1 MAKITLAE
9 TAGFCFGVDRA
20 IKLIEKL
27 LDEGKSVA
35 TLGPIIHNTQVIED
49 FKKRG
54 VYVVENAS
62 EVKDGTV
69 LVLRTH
75 GVTEE
80 VLADVKKSGV
90 EYIDAACP
98 FVNKIH
104 KIVRDNSGE
113 NVVTIIVGDPLH
125 PEVHGIKS
133 CAKGEAYVAKDSLE
147 LEEILQKNN
156 LFSKKEIIMVAQTTF
171 SVKEWEKSL
180 KKVNLLCTNAKIFD
194 TICSATEERQKEAVS
209 LSLENDA
216 MVIVGGKHS
225 SNTQKLK
232 SVCEK
237 NCPSFLVETK
247 NELYGISFNGF
258 NSIGLTAGA
267 STPAGIIKEVLQT
280 MSEIVNENK
289 MIEEEKV
296 LDSVSGDDFDF
307 AQALEESLSSL
318 NSNQKV
324 KGTVISVKSNEI
336 QVDIGR
342 KETGYIP
349 YSEYSDDPNAD
360 PQTELK
366 PGDELDLIIM
376 KTNNA
381 EGVIML
387 SKKRCDAN
395 KAWDNILKAEGTDK
409 VYEGVVIEV
418 IRGGVLVLSENVKVF
433 IPASQATMNRN
444 DSLED
449 LLKTTVQFKIID
461 INKQRKRAVGSI
473 KAVLRG
479 AKKEVEEK
487 FWAEIKE
494 GETRTGTV
502 KSLTNYGAFVDIG
515 GVDGMI
521 HISELSWSRI
531 KHPSEVVSV
540 GDQVEVTIKALDAEK
555 RKISLGFKKIED
567 NPWEILKRD
576 YPVDTVADVK
586 IVSFTSFGAF
596 AQIIPGVD
604 GLIHISQ
611 IANKHI
617 ANPAEVLKVGE
628 VVKAK
633 ITEIDFDLKRVGLSI
648 RALLPEEPEEEAVAE
663 AAEEA
668 AEAPAEEAAE

>member
-1 MAKITLAE
+1 MCNITLAK

-27 LDEGKSVA
+27 LSEGKKVA
-35 TLGPIIHNTQVIED
+35 TLGPIIHNPQVIED
-49 FKKRG
+49 FKNRG
-54 VYVVENAS
+54 VDIVEHPS
-62 EVKDGTV
+62 EVKNGTI

-75 GVTEE
+75 GVTEDVLEE
-80 VLADVKKSGV
+80 VKNSGV
-90 EYIDAACP
+90 EFIDAACP

-113 NVVTIIVGDPLH
+113 NVVTIILGDPTH

-133 CAKGEAYVAKDSLE
+133 CAKGEAYVVRNSTE
-147 LEEILQKNN
+147 LEELLQKNN
-156 LFSKKEIIMVAQTTF
+156 LFSQKELILVEQTTF

-180 KKVNLLCTNAKIFD
+180 KKVKLLCTNAKIFD
-194 TICSATEERQKEAVS
+194 TICSATEERQKEAIA

-247 NELYGISFNGF
+247 DELYGISFSGF

-267 STPAGIIKEVLQT
+267 STPAGIIKEVLIT

-296 LDSVSGDDFDF
+296 QNSVSADDFDF
-307 AQALEESLSSL
+307 AAALEESLSGL

-324 KGTVISVKSNEI
+324 KGTVISVKSTEI

-349 YSEYSDDPNAD
+349 YSEYSNDPNAN
-360 PQTELK
+360 PQAELK

-387 SKKRCDAN
+387 SKKRYDAV
-395 KAWDNILKAEGTDK
+395 KAWDNILASEGTDK
-409 VYEGVVIEV
+409 VFTGVVTDV
-418 IRGGVLVLSENVKVF
+418 IRGGILVLSENVKVF
-433 IPASQATMNRN
+433 IPASLATMNRN
-444 DSLED
+444 DKLED
-449 LLKTTVQFKIID
+449 LLKTTVEFKIIE

-473 KAVLRG
+473 KAVLKG
-479 AKKEVEEK
+479 AKKEAEDK
-487 FWAEIKE
+487 FWAEVQE
-494 GETRTGTV
+494 GETRKGTV

-531 KHPSEVVSV
+531 KHPSEVVNV
-540 GDQVEVTIKALDAEK
+540 GDEVEVTIKALDAEK
-555 RKISLGFKKIED
+555 RKISLGFKKVED

-648 RALLPEEPEEEAVAE
+648 RALLPEEP
-663 AAEEA
+663 AEEA
-668 AEAPAEEAAE
+668 AEAVAEEATEATEEAAE

>member
-1 MAKITLAE
+1 MCNITLAK

-27 LDEGKSVA
+27 LSEGKKVA
-35 TLGPIIHNTQVIED
+35 TLGPIIHNPQVIED
-49 FKKRG
+49 FKNRG
-54 VYVVENAS
+54 VDIVEHPS
-62 EVKDGTV
+62 EVKNGAI

-75 GVTEE
+75 GVTEDVLEE
-80 VLADVKKSGV
+80 VKNSGV
-90 EYIDAACP
+90 EFIDAACP

-104 KIVRDNSGE
+104 KIVRDNSDE
-113 NVVTIIVGDPLH
+113 DKVTIILGDPSH

-133 CAKGEAYVAKDSLE
+133 CAKGEAYVVKDSSE
-147 LEEILQKNN
+147 LENLLQKNN
-156 LFSKKEIIMVAQTTF
+156 LFSQKELILVEQTTF

-194 TICSATEERQKEAVS
+194 TICSATEERQKEAIE
-209 LSLENDA
+209 LSLKNDA

-247 NELYGISFNGF
+247 DELYGISFSGF

-267 STPAGIIKEVLQT
+267 STPAGIIKEVLIT

-296 LDSVSGDDFDF
+296 QNSVSAEDFDF
-307 AQALEESLSSL
+307 AAALEESLSGL

-324 KGTVISVKSNEI
+324 KGTVISVKSTEI

-349 YSEYSDDPNAD
+349 YSEYSNDPNAN

-387 SKKRCDAN
+387 SKKRYDAV
-395 KAWDNILKAEGTDK
+395 KAWDNILASEGTDK
-409 VYEGVVIEV
+409 VFTGVVTDV
-418 IRGGVLVLSENVKVF
+418 IRGGILVLSENVKVF
-433 IPASQATMNRN
+433 IPASLATMNRN
-444 DSLED
+444 DKLED
-449 LLKTTVQFKIID
+449 LLKTTVEFKIIE

-473 KAVLRG
+473 KAVLKG
-479 AKKEVEEK
+479 AKKEAEDK
-487 FWAEIKE
+487 FWAEVQE
-494 GETRTGTV
+494 GETRKGTV

-531 KHPSEVVSV
+531 KHPSEVVNV
-540 GDQVEVTIKALDAEK
+540 GDEVEVTIKALDAEK
-555 RKISLGFKKIED
+555 RKISLGFKKVED

-633 ITEIDFDLKRVGLSI
+633 ITEIDFELKRVGLSI
-648 RALLPEEPEEEAVAE
+648 RALLPEEPAEEASESVVEETAE
-663 AAEEA
+663 ATEEA
-668 AEAPAEEAAE
+668 AE